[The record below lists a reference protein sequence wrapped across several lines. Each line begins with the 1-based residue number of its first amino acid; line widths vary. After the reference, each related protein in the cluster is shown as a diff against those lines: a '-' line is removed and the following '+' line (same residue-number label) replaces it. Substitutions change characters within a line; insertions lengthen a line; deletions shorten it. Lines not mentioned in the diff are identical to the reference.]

1 MPRRFLLEILRADLV
16 KEFAEFLDFAFL
28 VVALDQDGGLRED
41 ALLREDRGVG
51 ADREGDGVAGAAGDR
66 EPGAVLAQLDGG
78 VEGAFLELGDHHP
91 LDRDEQLVEQV
102 LEQVVG
108 ERPRGGDALE
118 GEGDRGRLDVA
129 YPDCQEAFAVA
140 LLEQH
145 DGCLGGELDADTNEG
160 ELDHRAT
167 PSTVEQRCARVGRL
181 SLRGYQ
187 TLPTGATRPALAQR
201 SFSELVEPGWDRG
214 AAPQDRR
221 RGGSRRGPVRARPDP
236 GRNRTGTR
244 QGRRG
249 GRRRAAP
256 RPLGGTAG
264 RAGCRPVGWPAPA
277 RPGS

>member
-51 ADREGDGVAGAAGDR
+51 A
-66 EPGAVLAQLDGG
+66 
-78 VEGAFLELGDHHP
+78 
-91 LDRDEQLVEQV
+91 
-102 LEQVVG
+102 
-108 ERPRGGDALE
+108 E

-129 YPDCQEAFAVA
+129 DPDWQEAFAVA

-236 GRNRTGTR
+236 GRSRTGTR
-244 QGRRG
+244 QGRRSR
-249 GRRRAAP
+249 RRRAAP